1 MQRREFIASLAG
13 VALGPLAARGQ
24 KAVPVVGFLCSG
36 TSDAFAAYAAA
47 FREGLAETAYT
58 DGRNVT
64 IAYRWADGQADRL
77 PELAAGLVAQRVA
90 VIAATGGIE
99 PAQSARAATTS
110 LPIVFVG
117 SGDAVNA
124 GLVKSFA
131 RPGGNVTG
139 IALPTTG
146 LGTRRLGLLVQF
158 VPRAQAI
165 GYLANLDNP
174 GSEPEWRDI
183 QEAARLR
190 GKQTLIVKASS
201 AADLEP
207 AFAALVRQRAGAV
220 IVAGDPVLD
229 GLREEV
235 VALAARYALPAM
247 YLTHDAVAAGG
258 LLGYGPNITDAYRQ
272 GGIYCGRILAGEK
285 PAELP
290 VMRADLYELAINLGT
305 AKALG
310 LDMPPGLVAIADEVI
325 E

>member
-1 MQRREFIASLAG
+1 MQRREFIAGLAG
-13 VALGPLAARGQ
+13 ATVGPLAARGQ

-36 TSDAFAAYAAA
+36 TSDAFAPYTAA

-77 PELAAGLVAQRVA
+77 SELATGLVAERVA

-99 PAQSARAATTS
+99 PAQAAKAATTS

-117 SGDAVNA
+117 SGDAVKA
-124 GLVKSFA
+124 GLVKSLA

-139 IALPTTG
+139 VALATSD

-165 GYLANLDNP
+165 GFLANPDNP
-174 GSEPEWRDI
+174 ASEPEWRDI
-183 QEAARLR
+183 QDAARLR

-201 AADLEP
+201 AGDLEP
-207 AFAALVRQRAGAV
+207 AFATLARQHAGAV

-229 GLREEV
+229 GAREDII
-235 VALAARYALPAM
+235 ALAARHALPAM
-247 YLTHDAVAAGG
+247 YLSRESIAAGG

-285 PAELP
+285 PSELP
-290 VMRADLYELAINLGT
+290 VMRADLYELGINLKT

-310 LDMPPGLVAIADEVI
+310 LDIPSGLVAIADEVM

>member
-1 MQRREFIASLAG
+1 
-13 VALGPLAARGQ
+13 
-24 KAVPVVGFLCSG
+24 VVGFLSSG

-47 FREGLAETAYT
+47 FRKGLAETAYT

-64 IAYRWADGQADRL
+64 IAYRWGEGEADRL
-77 PELAAGLVAQRVA
+77 PTLAAGLVAARVA
-90 VIAATGGIE
+90 VIATAGGIE
-99 PAQSARAATTS
+99 TAQAAKAATTR

-117 SGDAVNA
+117 TGDAVKA
-124 GLVKSFA
+124 GLVRSLT

-139 IALPTTG
+139 IALATG
-146 LGTRRLGLLVQF
+146 DLGTRRLGLLMEF
-158 VPRAQAI
+158 VPRVQTI
-165 GYLANLDNP
+165 GFLANPDNP
-174 GSEPEWRDI
+174 GAEPEWRGIED
-183 QEAARLR
+183 AARLR
-190 GKQTLIVKASS
+190 GKETLMVKAQS

-229 GLREEV
+229 GPREAV
-235 VALAARYALPAM
+235 VALAARHALPAM
-247 YLTHDAVAAGG
+247 FLAHEAVAAGG
-258 LLGYGPNITDAYRQ
+258 LLAYGPNVIDAYRQ

-290 VMRADLYELAINLGT
+290 VMRADLYALAINLRT

-310 LDMPPGLVAIADEVI
+310 LDLPPGLVAIADEVV

>member
-1 MQRREFIASLAG
+1 MQRRQFIAGLAG
-13 VALGPLAARGQ
+13 ATVGPLAAHGQ

-36 TSDAFAAYAAA
+36 TSDAFASYAAA
-47 FREGLAETAYT
+47 FRKGLAETAYT

-77 PELAAGLVAQRVA
+77 PELAAALVAARAA
-90 VIAATGGIE
+90 VIATAGGIE
-99 PAQSARAATTS
+99 PAQAARAATAR

-117 SGDAVNA
+117 SGDAVKA
-124 GLVKSFA
+124 GLVRSLA

-139 IALPTTG
+139 IALATND

-158 VPRAQAI
+158 VPRVQTI
-165 GYLANLDNP
+165 GFLANPDNP
-174 GSEPEWRDI
+174 GAEPEWRDI
-183 QEAARLR
+183 QDAARLR
-190 GKQTLIVKASS
+190 GKETLMVRAGS

-229 GLREEV
+229 GAREEV
-235 VALAARYALPAM
+235 VALAARHALPAM
-247 YLTHDAVAAGG
+247 YLAHDAVAAGG
-258 LLGYGPNITDAYRQ
+258 LLAYGPNVTDAYRQ
-272 GGIYCGRILAGEK
+272 GGIYCGRILAGER

-290 VMRADLYELAINLGT
+290 VMRADLYELAINLKT
-305 AKALG
+305 AKTLG
-310 LDMPPGLVAIADEVI
+310 LDLPTGLVAIADEVV